1 MNLLSE
7 VKALVKQV
15 NDLHPEDPK
24 VYEYW
29 DKLTELL
36 SKDENSTISLLS
48 GLDDGDI
55 VEDLSSVFD
64 DISRNL
70 QSREFILCI
79 QTLDKRFPNLML
91 EHMVQ
96 AAKDALI
103 EE

>member
-1 MNLLSE
+1 MSLFSE
-7 VKALVKQV
+7 VKGLVEQV
-15 NDLHPEDPK
+15 NELHPEDPK

-29 DKLTELL
+29 DKLAELL
-36 SKDENSTISLLS
+36 SKDESSTISLLND
-48 GLDDGDI
+48 LDDGSI

-70 QSREFILCI
+70 QSKDFIKCI
-79 QTLDKRFPNLML
+79 DSLEKRYPDLML

-103 EE
+103 GK